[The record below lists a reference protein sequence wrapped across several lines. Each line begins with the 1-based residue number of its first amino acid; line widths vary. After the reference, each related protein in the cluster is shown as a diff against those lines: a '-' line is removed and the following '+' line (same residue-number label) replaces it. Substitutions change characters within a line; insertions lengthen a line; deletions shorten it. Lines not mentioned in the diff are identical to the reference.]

1 MARFTVAQRARI
13 NRLSKPKDA
22 EPGDDGGELN
32 IIPFLDIITNV
43 LMFLLATIA
52 TVFTASIPVP
62 QPSSNTGH
70 QSDDTHRLN
79 ITVKIQETG
88 FIVGAGGGFLQAGC
102 STIGAATVTV
112 PNRGSADV
120 DGYTHDFEGL
130 THCMENIRRQ
140 FATEIHGDHSINI
153 SPNGTI
159 PYGVLVHAIDAVRE
173 GRPGACVLPEDNHP
187 ENYSDPACFFPGATL
202 GILRN

>member
-13 NRLSKPKDA
+13 NRLSKPKPL

-62 QPSSNTGH
+62 APSANSGNH
-70 QSDDTHRLN
+70 SPDTERLN
-79 ITVKIQETG
+79 ITVKIDSEG
-88 FIVGAGGGFLQAGC
+88 FIVGAGGGFLQPGC
-102 STIGAATVTV
+102 AAIGPASVTV
-112 PNRGSADV
+112 PNRGSPDV

-130 THCMENIRRQ
+130 TQCMATLRQ
-140 FATEIHGDHSINI
+140 HFATEIHGDHAINV
-153 SPNGTI
+153 SPNGNI

-173 GRPGACVLPEDNHP
+173 GRPGACVLPEERHAED
-187 ENYSDPACFFPGATL
+187 YSDPACFFPSVTL